1 MPADRAEIVAGQL
14 MSDRMF
20 SGWGVRTTSNTD
32 RSYNPIGYHM
42 GTVWPHD
49 NSVIAHGLAR
59 CGYRQEANRIVTATL
74 DAAKYSDFRLPEAF
88 AGYDRT
94 FGRTPVRY
102 PTACNPQAW
111 ASGAPL
117 LSIRTMLGLSAED
130 GQVRVDP
137 DIPEEIGRIHLIGV
151 RAFGNRWEIE
161 ATQTQSSV
169 RLAD

>member
-1 MPADRAEIVAGQL
+1 
-14 MSDRMF
+14 MSDQMF
-20 SGWGVRTTSNTD
+20 SGWGVRTTSNVD

-49 NSVIAHGLAR
+49 NSIIAYGLA
-59 CGYRQEANRIVTATL
+59 CYGFRQEANRIVLAML
-74 DAAKYSDFRLPEAF
+74 DAAKHSDFRLPEAF

-117 LSIRTMLGLSAED
+117 LFIRTMLGLCVKD
-130 GQVRVDP
+130 GRMRLDP
-137 DIPEEIGRIHLIGV
+137 AIPEEIGRIHLIGV
-151 RAFGNRWEIE
+151 RAFGNRWEVE
-161 ATQTQSSV
+161 ATRTQSSV